1 MESNT
6 PRLRWSIYGIHVFN
20 HYRFAF
26 QIDWCSASKT
36 IEKLRIVFATYEL
49 PRKVIT
55 DNGPTFTSS
64 EFRQFMEGN
73 RIKHSTTSPYH
84 PSSNGLAERVIQVIK
99 QALRSGKGG
108 NVQEI
113 LSKFLFMY
121 HITPHTT
128 TGVPPSELL
137 MGCCL
142 RSRLDLFS
150 RS

>member
-1 MESNT
+1 MSHELSVLEGCLLWESRVVI
-6 PRLRWSIYGIHVFN
+6 PI
-20 HYRFAF
+20 
-26 QIDWCSASKT
+26 
-36 IEKLRIVFATYEL
+36 RIVFATYEL
-49 PRKVIT
+49 PRKLIT

-84 PSSNGLAERVIQVIK
+84 PSSNGLTERVIQVIK
-99 QALRSGKGG
+99 QAVRSGKGG

-142 RSRLDLFS
+142 RNLPPQEQLILRECIFVLWIKLGQYW
-150 RS
+150 